1 MKCTKLILCLLCLS
15 SSTLY
20 YQLVLALQ
28 VVVASPLLLAFASSP
43 KNNHPSSSCLDDTNN
58 NNFDYSS
65 DHHHD
70 NNNVPRVEDFA
81 RGGGAAV
88 FDNVKIDNPTRDVI
102 LRFLHNS
109 SNKGNKK
116 KKMHRSHGKEDDDTS
131 SFHIQGWRW
140 HFMSLIRDARRLERL
155 SIHLATILRDEETN
169 DNDDDD
175 DDDLDALHRAA
186 NYVINFNMAG
196 LYRIQSG
203 MFLSFLRD
211 HLCDIQ
217 SLGPMI
223 GEEEEEEEGR
233 GNDLTT
239 AEIIIE
245 AFTKV
250 VDTIDDNRVQSET
263 IGRELVN
270 KQHASMLYILCVF
283 ATKRPPTL

>member
-1 MKCTKLILCLLCLS
+1 
-15 SSTLY
+15 
-20 YQLVLALQ
+20 VLALQ

-43 KNNHPSSSCLDDTNN
+43 KNNNNHRPSSSCLDDTNN
-58 NNFDYSS
+58 NEVNNNFDYSS
-65 DHHHD
+65 DHYHHD
-70 NNNVPRVEDFA
+70 NKNKNNNVPRVEEFA
-81 RGGGAAV
+81 RGGAAGGAAV

-109 SNKGNKK
+109 SNKVKK
-116 KKMHRSHGKEDDDTS
+116 KNKHRSHGKEDQDT

-175 DDDLDALHRAA
+175 DNDECDLDALHRAA

-250 VDTIDDNRVQSET
+250 VDTIDDNRVQSEA

-270 KQHASMLYILCVF
+270 KQQHAILLYILCVF